1 MRLLVSMRRKFMAQC
16 ERAKAAMLPAPR
28 LPVQQPQA
36 QLVVMGQAPLVSAG
50 AGAGEVAA
58 EVVGSFAPT

>member
-50 AGAGEVAA
+50 AVEVAA
-58 EVVGSFAPT
+58 EVVVAASFAPT